1 MEVLFI
7 FLPVVILCAGGCIW
21 INKKEKQK
29 KLEEKELMAKIFQQ
43 LYENKKHAEEEEKR
57 QTEERLKN
65 IKETLRQAEETL
77 KNIKEKTRQNS
88 EDFRKTNEEQ
98 QKIFEEWWQQHCNRE
113 KVKKQQQGIN
123 LAAYYRIFG
132 LTPETL
138 TAQKLKAAYRSLCL
152 KYHPDCNKAPDAA
165 VKFDKVQRIYSVL
178 QQELEL
184 KNA

>member
-7 FLPVVILCAGGCIW
+7 FLPVVILCAGGSIW
-21 INKKEKQK
+21 VTMKDKQK
-29 KLEEKELMAKIFQQ
+29 KLEEKELIAKIFQH
-43 LYENKKHAEEEEKR
+43 LYENRKHAEEERK
-57 QTEERLKN
+57 QAIKNTEET
-65 IKETLRQAEETL
+65 IRQAEEML
-77 KNIKEKTRQNS
+77 KNIKEKIRQNTEAFGKTD
-88 EDFRKTNEEQ
+88 EDQ
-98 QKIFEEWWQQHCNRE
+98 QRIFEEWWQQHCNRE

-152 KYHPDCNKAPDAA
+152 KYHPDCNKAPDAV